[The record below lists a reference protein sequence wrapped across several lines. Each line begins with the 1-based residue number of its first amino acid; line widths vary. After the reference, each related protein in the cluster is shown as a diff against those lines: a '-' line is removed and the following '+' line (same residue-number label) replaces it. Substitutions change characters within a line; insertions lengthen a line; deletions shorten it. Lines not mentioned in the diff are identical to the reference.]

1 MGLVEIFIP
10 SYGFNI
16 KPPLTSSVVIYTKG
30 TSNSRS
36 SRWRRH
42 LRVRILEGRYKLKDY
57 MRTFNKMVE
66 DDAGPVKVKS
76 RIRYDEYS
84 NRIVFMVAFSE
95 VVEVDNVKL
104 HRMFGMRRDVFALSN
119 SKLGKKIF
127 VMPQPCD
134 FNVNGTT
141 MFIFSNIAA
150 SSPVGNTFAPLL
162 HTVHLEIDDKMET
175 LHKNYTT
182 IHYFPVRTSE
192 FDTVEVQ
199 LCNMYGDNMVFYGGN
214 LLSSSIFKKLVKKCS

>member
-1 MGLVEIFIP
+1 MVMFSSLEHHDNFYMNLPSNVPSLAQNNHPAHFKVALPERIQLQGAWEVGLAEIFIV

-16 KPPLTSSVVIYTKG
+16 KPLLTSSVVIYTKG

-36 SRWRRH
+36 LRWRRH
-42 LRVRILEGRYKLKDY
+42 LRIHIPKGQYKPKDY

-76 RIRYDEYS
+76 RIQYDEHS

-104 HRMFGMRRDVFALSN
+104 HRMFGMRRDVFALTN

-134 FNVNGTT
+134 FNVNRTT
-141 MFIFSNIAA
+141 MFVYSNIAA
-150 SSPVGNTFAPLL
+150 SSLVGNTFALL
-162 HTVHLEIDDKMET
+162 L
-175 LHKNYTT
+175 
-182 IHYFPVRTSE
+182 
-192 FDTVEVQ
+192 
-199 LCNMYGDNMVFYGGN
+199 
-214 LLSSSIFKKLVKKCS
+214 